1 MRGFFKR
8 DLFLQAS
15 NAGFYLV
22 FLAAMSLMT
31 FFAEMNVSFLFLYA
45 MIFSASALASLFS
58 YDEINSWQ
66 AYAAAAPSG
75 RKAQVTGRYALALAL
90 SAIVTAIILAGTL
103 LGKAPENWSIALM
116 CTGMLLIYVDVM
128 FPLSYRFGTKSR
140 LAMII
145 LLALVA
151 GVMGIGGSMLVLS
164 GGLDKELSSLGGAA
178 GLLVVVGLVG
188 MAVSYSISL
197 AIMKRKEF

>member
-1 MRGFFKR
+1 MMGFFKR

-31 FFAEMNVSFLFLYA
+31 FFAEMSVSFLFLYA

-58 YDEINSWQ
+58 YDEVNNWQ
-66 AYAAAAPSG
+66 GYAAATPNG
-75 RKAQVTGRYALALAL
+75 RRAQVAGRYALALTL
-90 SAIVTAIILAGTL
+90 SAIVTATLLVGTL
-103 LGKAPENWSIALM
+103 LGKASENWSIALM
-116 CTGMLLIYVDVM
+116 CAGILLIYVDVM

-151 GVMGIGGSMLVLS
+151 GAMGFGGSMLILS
-164 GGLDKELSSLGGAA
+164 GGPGKELSSFGGAA
-178 GLLVVVGLVG
+178 VLLLAVGLVG
-188 MAVSYSISL
+188 MAISYSISL